1 MILIRCEYVPYP
13 IRFFEKIDQIFDDG
27 RRMIFTRYM
36 LRNLLFVTVFM
47 AVTLAGIVMLTQSI
61 RFLELIVDSGAS
73 SWAFWLVTL
82 LALPRF
88 FEIILPLALT
98 ISVIFLYNRMS
109 SDSEL
114 VVARSAGL
122 SPMQLARPALYL
134 AGIVTLVMF
143 LITSWLAPASV
154 TMMQQMRITIKAQ
167 YSSMLLREGVF
178 NSVGKNLT
186 VYIHERASNGEING
200 LMIHDTRDKN
210 NPVTILARRGVILSS
225 DAGQQ
230 VLVYEGSRQD
240 INPRTGALNN
250 LQFQRYTI
258 DLPDSDPVRNRAR
271 KADEMTIFEL
281 ADQQVMQTLTPAQR
295 DNVTLEIW
303 RRIGMPFLSCSFTL
317 VALMFM
323 VIGPVD
329 RRGQAKRI
337 MMALGTTIFLQAAY
351 IGLSS
356 MAQTSLMGLVL
367 MYALIFIPALLGL
380 FVLSRYGEGLRHRV
394 LYGAR
399 PVGELS

>member
-1 MILIRCEYVPYP
+1 
-13 IRFFEKIDQIFDDG
+13 
-27 RRMIFTRYM
+27 MIFTRYM
-36 LRNLLFVTVFM
+36 FQNLLLVTLLV

-61 RFLELIVDSGAS
+61 RFLELIVESGAS

-122 SPMQLARPALYL
+122 SPMQLARPALIL
-134 AGIVTLVMF
+134 AGVVTLVMF

-200 LMIHDTRDKN
+200 LMIHDTRDKD

-258 DLPDSDPVRNRAR
+258 DLPDSDPVRSRVRNP
-271 KADEMTIFEL
+271 DEMTIFEL
-281 ADQQVMQTLTPAQR
+281 TDPDKTALLAPAQR
-295 DNVTLEIW
+295 ENVILEIW
-303 RRIGMPFLSCSFTL
+303 RRIGMPFLSCTFTI

-337 MMALGTTIFLQAAY
+337 MSALGTTIFLQAAY
-351 IGLSS
+351 ISLAS
-356 MAQTSLMGLVL
+356 MAQKSATGLVL
-367 MYALIFIPALLGL
+367 MYALVFTPTLIGL
-380 FVLSRYGEGLRHRV
+380 FILSRYGEGLRHRV
-394 LYGAR
+394 LYGAS
-399 PVGELS
+399 PGVGEA